1 MTTGVATTK
10 LPAHLEPLRQMY
22 VERYLRAVENPDPFD
37 IDALERAAGLQA
49 KFAYA
54 IADPECP
61 ASTLD
66 ILHRLLHRELKAL
79 KVLRVQQES
88 RSSGTTPAEVVASII
103 RRVEARKKEIE
114 ARQIEPPPRVTVAPV
129 AKNEPPMSTV
139 VTGRVVGVE
148 SEDVSL

>member
-1 MTTGVATTK
+1 MSYGAYTTK
-10 LPAHLEPLRQMY
+10 LPAHLESLRQMY
-22 VERYLRAVENPDPFD
+22 RERYVRAVANPDPFD
-37 IDALERAAGLQA
+37 LDALDRAAVLQA
-49 KFAYA
+49 KFIFAA
-54 IADPECP
+54 ADPDCP
-61 ASTLD
+61 ALTLD
-66 ILHRLLHRELKAL
+66 VIHRTLHKELRALRATREM
-79 KVLRVQQES
+79 REQTS
-88 RSSGTTPAEVVASII
+88 TGTSPAEVVASII